1 MDGWVKRVTRK
12 KRLNGEVLKSP
23 MRVFPG
29 LQELGKQVF
38 TDGAISRKH
47 KELMALAVAVSQNCF
62 D

>member
-1 MDGWVKRVTRK
+1 MDGWVKRVARK
-12 KRLNGEVLKSP
+12 KRLNGEILKSP

-29 LQELGKQVF
+29 FRALGKQVF